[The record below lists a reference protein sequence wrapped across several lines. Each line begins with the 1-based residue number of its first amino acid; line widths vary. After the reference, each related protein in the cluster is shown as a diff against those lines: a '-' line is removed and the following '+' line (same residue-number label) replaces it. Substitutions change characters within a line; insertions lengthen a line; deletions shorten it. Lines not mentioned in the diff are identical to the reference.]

1 MFPLREYMKIILN
14 PDRKI
19 PTVSFIIAVC
29 HKARSCSGALK
40 SPTAESAFMRS
51 VRLLFTAL
59 PLLFVSGCADYNWK
73 LPGVYRIPIQQGTVI
88 EQSMVS
94 RLKPGMAK
102 DQVRFIMG
110 SPVMVDPFHSD
121 RWEYVYTMK
130 EGNERVREQRHITLH
145 FDDSEKLATVSGD
158 IETVPAGE
166 LQGLEPRQQ
175 SETIVVPDRDKPGF
189 FSRFFDRS
197 PEPDLGAEPVEGGDA
212 TPDPVDSAEEVEN
225 TDVTEESE
233 QTTEGGDTDSDN

>member
-1 MFPLREYMKIILN
+1 
-14 PDRKI
+14 
-19 PTVSFIIAVC
+19 
-29 HKARSCSGALK
+29 
-40 SPTAESAFMRS
+40 MRS

-130 EGNERVREQRHITLH
+130 KGNERVREQRHITLH
-145 FDDSEKLATVSGD
+145 FDDSEKLAYVSGD
-158 IETVPAGE
+158 IEAVPASE
-166 LQGLEPRQQ
+166 LKGPEPRQQ

-189 FSRFFDRS
+189 FSRFFDRDAELNVDS
-197 PEPDLGAEPVEGGDA
+197 AQAESGDTTPEPVE
-212 TPDPVDSAEEVEN
+212 SAEKAED
-225 TDVTEESE
+225 TDVTEDSE
-233 QTTEGGDTDSDN
+233 PAIEDGDAGTGN